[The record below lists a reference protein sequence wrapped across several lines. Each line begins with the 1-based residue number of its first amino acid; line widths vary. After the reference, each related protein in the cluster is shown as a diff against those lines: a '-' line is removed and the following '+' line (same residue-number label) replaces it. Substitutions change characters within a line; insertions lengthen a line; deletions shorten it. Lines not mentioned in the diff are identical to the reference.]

1 MQNVALRV
9 EVERKYKS
17 IYKKKVTVE
26 KLGVLRRMHRFF
38 DLEGVCIKDCILY
51 YGTLLLMITGGFIAL
66 WALI

>member
-9 EVERKYKS
+9 EIERKYKS

-38 DLEGVCIKDCILY
+38 DLEGVCFKDCALF
-51 YGTLLLMITGGFIAL
+51 YGTFVTMLAGLIITI
-66 WALI
+66 WAWL